1 MAEDKGAV
9 RNGKVGRPR
18 KYQTDAE
25 RLKARRDS
33 MMKTKAQVR
42 VFLELEDKEKLVE
55 MCADM
60 GMTQGE
66 VITLLIR
73 SAIQN

>member
-1 MAEDKGAV
+1 MVDESDAV
-9 RNGKVGRPR
+9 RKTKVGRPR

-25 RLKARRDS
+25 RLKAHRDG

-42 VFLELEDKEKLVE
+42 VFLDPSDKEKLVE
-55 MCADM
+55 MCAEK

-66 VITLLIR
+66 VISYLIR
-73 SAIQN
+73 NAIQN